1 MTHIVAEPCIK
12 CKYMDCVE
20 ICPVLCFHE
29 GENML
34 VIDPVECIDCGA
46 CIDACPVQAIF
57 TEDQLPPKWSEYID
71 LNARLAAAWPVIEMK
86 GQPPAD
92 RDEYKNVAEKTQ
104 LLSTNPGGGTP

>member
-1 MTHIVAEPCIK
+1 MAYIVAEPCIK

-46 CIDACPVQAIF
+46 CLDECPVQAIF
-57 TEDQLPPKWSEYID
+57 PEDQLPAKWHGYVE
-71 LNARLAAAWPVIEMK
+71 LNARLAAAWPVIEAK

-92 RDEYKNVAEKTQ
+92 RDAYKDVTDKRH
-104 LLSTNPGGGTP
+104 LLDTNPGPNRP